1 MSRRLG
7 NALLL
12 LAVIALVA
20 VSLVLGSRHASGDG
34 EKFVGSDSV
43 AAEAVAESGHE
54 RWFEPLFS
62 PDSGEVESGLF
73 ALQAAIGA
81 GILGYCLGRL
91 HGRRRERAAAGRDAD
106 PTTIPAAEAAAAG
119 TSPDIAHPIEPHRR
133 TAGSATP

>member
-1 MSRRLG
+1 MMAAARCAWRFTFSSAPIVSSRVSFP
-7 NALLL
+7 AWSIM
-12 LAVIALVA
+12 LAP
-20 VSLVLGSRHASGDG
+20 
-34 EKFVGSDSV
+34 
-43 AAEAVAESGHE
+43 EAVAESGHE
-54 RWFEPLFS
+54 QWFEPLFS